1 MLHSVTNEIKI
12 KPSVLIIY
20 TGGTIGMVQR
30 PGSGTLAPVKFDRIL
45 EEVPELNKFN
55 YNIKTTIL
63 NPPLDSSNMNPAVW
77 VKIANTIKKNYNL
90 YDGFVILHGT
100 DTMAYTASALSYMFE
115 NLDKSII
122 LTGSQL
128 PIGTIRTDGKE
139 NLITS
144 VEIAAAKINGQSAV
158 PEVCIYF
165 DFRLYRGNRT
175 LKRDSEQFSAFRSVN
190 YPAIAVAGVDIRYNS
205 EFIYRSENKGIVKVN
220 TKFDDN
226 VVILKMFPGINHN
239 VFDSILNIPGLKGI
253 ILETFGSGNV
263 PTSRWLINSV
273 KKAIKKGI
281 IILNI
286 TQCEGGR
293 VVMGQ
298 YETSLELL
306 NSGVVSGK
314 DMTTE
319 AAITKL
325 MFLLGQGLN
334 HKEIKIY
341 LNKSLRGEIS
351 E

>member
-1 MLHSVTNEIKI
+1 MSMTENKKTSI
-12 KPSVLIIY
+12 LIIY
-20 TGGTIGMVQR
+20 TGGTIGMVQHLQT
-30 PGSGTLAPVKFDRIL
+30 GTLAPVKFDRIL

-55 YNIKTTIL
+55 YYIKTIIF
-63 NPPLDSSNMNPAVW
+63 NPPLDSSNMTPSVW
-77 VKIANTIKKNYNL
+77 IKIARTIEKNYNSF
-90 YDGFVILHGT
+90 DGFVILHGT

-115 NLDKSII
+115 NLDKPII

-128 PIGTIRTDGKE
+128 PIGMLRTDGKE

-144 VEIAAAKINGQSAV
+144 VEIAAAQKDGKSMV

-165 DFRLYRGNRT
+165 DFKLYRGNRT
-175 LKRDSEQFSAFRSVN
+175 VKRDAEQFSAFHSVN
-190 YPAIAVAGVDIRYNS
+190 YPELATAGVDIRFSTEY
-205 EFIYRSENKGIVKVN
+205 IYYPENKGILKVN
-220 TKFDDN
+220 SRFDDN
-226 VVILKMFPGINHN
+226 VVILKMFPGINQN
-239 VFDSILNIPGLKGI
+239 VFQSILNTPGLKGVV
-253 ILETFGSGNV
+253 LETFGSGNV
-263 PTSRWLINSV
+263 PTTPWLITCI
-273 KKAIKKGI
+273 KKAIKKDI
-281 IILNI
+281 IIFNV

-306 NSGVVSGK
+306 NAGVVSGR

-325 MFLLGQGLN
+325 MFLLGQGLSGA
-334 HKEIKIY
+334 EIKIY

>member
-1 MLHSVTNEIKI
+1 MTTEKSSKTSI
-12 KPSVLIIY
+12 LIIY

-30 PGSGTLAPVKFDRIL
+30 PESGTLAPVKFDQIL
-45 EEVPELNKFN
+45 NEVPELNKFN
-55 YNIKTTIL
+55 FNIQTVIF
-63 NPPLDSSNMNPAVW
+63 NPALDSSNMNPSVW
-77 VKIANTIKKNYNL
+77 VKIAATIKKNYNEF
-90 YDGFVILHGT
+90 DGFVILHGT

-115 NLDKSII
+115 NLDKPII

-144 VEIAAAKINGQSAV
+144 VEIAAAKEGDKSRV

-165 DFRLYRGNRT
+165 DFKLYRGNRT
-175 LKRDSEQFSAFRSVN
+175 VKRDSEQFSAFHSVN
-190 YPAIAVAGVDIRYNS
+190 YPALATAGVDIRYSND
-205 EFIYRSENKGIVKVN
+205 FICRPENKGILKVN

-226 VVILKMFPGINHN
+226 VVIIKMFPGISER
-239 VFDSILNIPGLKGI
+239 VFKSILGIPGLKGI
-253 ILETFGSGNV
+253 VLETFGSGNV
-263 PTSRWLINSV
+263 PTSPWLINCI
-273 KKAIKKGI
+273 KKAVKTGI
-281 IILNI
+281 IVLNI

-293 VVMGQ
+293 VNMGQ

-306 NSGVVSGK
+306 NAGVVSGK
-314 DMTTE
+314 DMTSE

-334 HKEIKIY
+334 NGEIKMY